1 MNVKLL
7 VISAPS
13 GAGKTTIT
21 RRLLEKNP
29 DWKFSVSATTRLKR
43 PNEIN
48 GRDYYFLSIEEFNNK
63 ILEGDFI
70 EYEEVFGNYYGTLNS
85 EINRILTINEKSIII
100 FDIDVKGALSIKK
113 AFPENSILIFITVPS
128 INKLKERLFNRQTES
143 KEIISKRINRAEM
156 ELKEMNKFDFIVLND
171 VVERA
176 VSEIEA
182 LIVKSD
188 L

>member
-63 ILEGDFI
+63 VLEGDFI